1 MNMYE
6 VLEIGQ
12 VWYDYN
18 YKYSFSEKVDY
29 YALLLSKGEGD
40 WNIVFFRK
48 DDRGYLGSITTYLSE
63 DKIRK
68 MQYIGD
74 FNPENLMIRDKNK
87 DLKPVKKEIEP
98 EFEDSNIRTT
108 DNTWENLI

>member
-1 MNMYE
+1 MKNKLK
-6 VLEIGQ
+6 VGQ
-12 VWYDYN
+12 VWYDYD

-29 YALLLSKGEGD
+29 YVLLLSKGEGD
-40 WNIVFFRK
+40 WNIVFLRK

-74 FNPENLMIRDKNK
+74 FNPENCMIFNK
-87 DLKPVKKEIEP
+87 EEEFKKVDIEP
-98 EFEDSNIRTT
+98 ELKGDNIRTT